1 MDDGS
6 TDGGENV
13 VKPFLGDMRH
23 FLSQNNVGVAVARN
37 RGVEATKS
45 AFLAFFDNKK
55 KQTDG
60 QRDFSRGGQSAGANQ
75 TTAIFVTVVRLIC
88 RTCRTLPEPEQ

>member
-1 MDDGS
+1 MYILPLYNKASYVEKALRSVINQSYKDWELVVVDDGS

-45 AFLAFFDNKK
+45 TFLAF
-55 KQTDG
+55 
-60 QRDFSRGGQSAGANQ
+60 
-75 TTAIFVTVVRLIC
+75 
-88 RTCRTLPEPEQ
+88 